1 MITIYIYIF
10 FGGGGWG
17 AGKLLL
23 LKYPTKN
30 RGKTETRR
38 HQTVPTNLRNLTF
51 VNVPAFSH
59 PFFTYTYKRYI
70 CDVFRN
76 NIAILLC
83 TGSCFY
89 IIPHY
94 IMNHFI

>member
-1 MITIYIYIF
+1 MITIYIYIL
-10 FGGGGWG
+10 GGGGWG

-30 RGKTETRR
+30 PGKTETRR

-59 PFFTYTYKRYI
+59 PFFTSHTNVISAMSSEITSPFYFVPVPPFTLFLI
-70 CDVFRN
+70 
-76 NIAILLC
+76 IL
-83 TGSCFY
+83 
-89 IIPHY
+89 
-94 IMNHFI
+94 